1 MALVTKIIGCGLAA
15 KLCRFSWGD
24 SLKVGVGMMTRGEVA
39 LIVAQKGLD
48 IGVVDSVYFTA
59 VMLLIVVSSV
69 ATPLVLKA
77 LCTKMPP
84 QPHPS
89 QLQ

>member
-1 MALVTKIIGCGLAA
+1 MAQSFMALAISPAVV
-15 KLCRFSWGD
+15 RS
-24 SLKVGVGMMTRGEVA
+24 SGEVA

-59 VMLLIVVSSV
+59 VILLIVVSSV

-77 LCTKMPP
+77 LFTKMPV

-89 QLQ
+89 QAKQ

>member
-1 MALVTKIIGCGLAA
+1 M
-15 KLCRFSWGD
+15 
-24 SLKVGVGMMTRGEVA
+24 
-39 LIVAQKGLD
+39 IVAQKGLD

-59 VMLLIVVSSV
+59 VILLIVVSSV

-77 LCTKMPP
+77 LFTKMPV

-89 QLQ
+89 QAKQ